1 MPPAM
6 AHVLKKSVVP
16 ALHAS
21 AVAAKATGT
30 MNQSTTLRYAMSID
44 VKCRETE
51 VSTKGRNSHHRSKA
65 PKMKATVMAM
75 PSIPEVIPTNF
86 SAASEGTA

>member
-16 ALHAS
+16 APHAS
-21 AVAAKATGT
+21 AVAEKVTGT

-44 VKCRETE
+44 VKCKDTE
-51 VSTKGRNSHHRSKA
+51 VLPLPR
-65 PKMKATVMAM
+65 
-75 PSIPEVIPTNF
+75 
-86 SAASEGTA
+86 AALVRTHEKTTLFTLL

>member
-21 AVAAKATGT
+21 AVAAKLTGT
-30 MNQSTTLRYAMSID
+30 MKQSTTLRYAMSID
-44 VKCRETE
+44 VKCKDTE
-51 VSTKGRNSHHRSKA
+51 VSTKGRNSHHKSKA

-86 SAASEGTA
+86 AAAAEGTA